1 MIKKLGSLFLVM
13 GLVFL
18 MSGCDFKLDSME
30 GIEIYTTNYPTEY
43 ITSRLYGEHSKIH
56 SIYPN
61 GINIDN
67 YKLTKKQIQDY
78 SSSDLYVFNGLNEKE
93 KGYVNDMRN
102 KNKRLMIIDT
112 TLYMEYQYGVE
123 ELWLDPSNLLMMAQN
138 MKKGFGEYIR
148 SYYLNNA
155 IDKNYEAL
163 KIDASNLDAKIKSM
177 AEKADNKVIVT
188 TSRVF
193 KYLEKYGLTVYCLD
207 NGLDSK
213 DISKIKSLI
222 NNGSIDYIFVK
233 DGEEVSNDVKAL
245 INGTNIQT
253 KSLYMLANIS
263 EEKRDANAD
272 YFTLMNENLEA
283 LKEELYE

>member
-163 KIDASNLDAKIKSM
+163 KIDASNLDAKL
-177 AEKADNKVIVT
+177 
-188 TSRVF
+188 R
-193 KYLEKYGLTVYCLD
+193 C
-207 NGLDSK
+207 
-213 DISKIKSLI
+213 
-222 NNGSIDYIFVK
+222 
-233 DGEEVSNDVKAL
+233 
-245 INGTNIQT
+245 
-253 KSLYMLANIS
+253 
-263 EEKRDANAD
+263 
-272 YFTLMNENLEA
+272 
-283 LKEELYE
+283 

>member
-1 MIKKLGSLFLVM
+1 
-13 GLVFL
+13 
-18 MSGCDFKLDSME
+18 
-30 GIEIYTTNYPTEY
+30 
-43 ITSRLYGEHSKIH
+43 
-56 SIYPN
+56 
-61 GINIDN
+61 
-67 YKLTKKQIQDY
+67 
-78 SSSDLYVFNGLNEKE
+78 
-93 KGYVNDMRN
+93 
-102 KNKRLMIIDT
+102 
-112 TLYMEYQYGVE
+112 MEYQYGVE